1 MTSELTERLQ
11 ASLRGSYRIER
22 ELGGGGMSY
31 VFVAEEAALGRK
43 VAIKVLRQDLSAEIS
58 NERFKREILFAARL
72 QHPHIVPVLTAGEI
86 DGLPFYTMPFVPGE
100 SLVARL
106 AREGALPVPEA
117 VRLLGG
123 VARALA
129 YAHRCGVVHRDIK
142 PGNVLVVDGTAVVT
156 DFGIAKALMRARG
169 PADGEAEL
177 SPDADRSAITQLGIV
192 IGTPAYMAPEQMM
205 GDASTDH
212 RADIYSFGVLAY
224 EMLAGRRPFLASSYP
239 TLVRAHLTEVPE
251 PLDDLRP
258 DLSPEL
264 AALVAQCLQKEPRD
278 RPATA
283 DVLVAAL
290 DGLATGQPSSG
301 SSAVENASTATSAV
315 TVPVSITDA
324 GPGRP
329 VVARETDEAELAESF
344 KMATTNRGL
353 IHAVIGEAG
362 LGKTTLVEHFIAS
375 LRAGRSKCRVGRGR
389 CSERLAGTEAYLP
402 FLEALESLLT
412 GKGGAAVAREMK
424 LLAPTWF
431 AQVHPASP
439 SNPSGLQTAPE
450 ARASSSEQMK
460 RQLGSLLLELTRSA
474 PLVFLLEDVHWADA
488 STVDLIAY
496 LADRF
501 DSLHMLLIVTYR
513 PSDLAVA
520 KHPFAEVQLNLQSHG
535 AIRETR
541 LHAFDRHDIDAY
553 LATEYPEHRLP
564 DEFVNLLHARTGGTP
579 LFVVDLMRQ
588 LVNRGI
594 VSQQDGVW
602 HLDEALE
609 SVEAE
614 LPQSIRSVIQRTV
627 DRLDEADRRLLVAA
641 SVQGSEFDS
650 AVTAAATQMDS
661 AEVEERLD
669 RLEKIHAIIRFV
681 DERVLARKTP
691 SLRYAFAHILYQ
703 NTLYATLRGAR
714 RVGLSAAVAGAMEEC
729 YGEDSSQSSRLGM
742 LHMAARQ
749 FERAAARFLQA
760 ARTATRL
767 FASKEAVL
775 LARRGL
781 EALETLPDNQ
791 ERARLELELQLA
803 LGVPLTDLYGY
814 TAADVEQAYM
824 RARDLAARF
833 GDTPALLPVLH
844 GLYRF
849 YTVRGRLH
857 TAREV
862 VQQLITVAEKT
873 GDAKQIFIAR
883 AAMGAPLIHLGEFE
897 SAVEH
902 MRRGM
907 AAYDPGADRVTYG
920 AFMPEA
926 WVAVALWLLGRPDEA
941 LETNRVARENA
952 QRQENPFAVAYGE
965 ALSAWLQQYRGDA
978 VQVKQHAEQC
988 IEIARTHDYRQ
999 WLALGVMFRAWALVV
1014 LGQHEEGVALLER
1027 GIESFRR
1034 TGAELNLPHFL
1045 SLLADAHLRTGKPE
1059 AGLDVI
1065 DQAIAVAEKNDD
1077 RCWEPELHRL
1087 RGELLLRLDK
1097 REAAEAAF
1105 RSAISVAA
1113 AQKSRSLGLRAALAL
1128 ARLTASSASH
1138 ATVDGVLANAVSSFP
1153 ATLRTP
1159 ELDEA
1164 RALLSPR

>member
-1 MTSELTERLQ
+1 MTSELTDRLQ
-11 ASLRGSYRIER
+11 ASLGSSYRIER

-86 DGLPFYTMPFVPGE
+86 DGLPYYTMPFVPGE

-106 AREGALPVPEA
+106 AREGPLPVPEA
-117 VRLLGG
+117 VRLLSG

-169 PADGEAEL
+169 AIDGPDEPP
-177 SPDADRSAITQLGIV
+177 PDADRSAITQLGIV

-205 GDASTDH
+205 GDTATDH

-224 EMLAGRRPFLASSYP
+224 EMLAGRRPFMASSYP

-251 PLDDLRP
+251 PLDDLRT
-258 DLSPEL
+258 DVSPEL
-264 AALVAQCLQKEPRD
+264 AALVAQCLLKEPRD

-283 DVLVAAL
+283 DVLVATL
-290 DGLATGQPSSG
+290 DALATGQSASG
-301 SSAVENASTATSAV
+301 SSSADGGATGTNAV

-324 GPGRP
+324 GPARP
-329 VVARETDEAELAESF
+329 VIAREADEAELAESF

-353 IHAVIGEAG
+353 VHAVIGEAG
-362 LGKTTLVEHFIAS
+362 LGKTTLVEHFVAT

-424 LLAPTWF
+424 LVAPTWY
-431 AQVHPASP
+431 AQVHPPSP
-439 SNPSGLQTAPE
+439 SHPSGPQTSE
-450 ARASSSEQMK
+450 SRASSSEQMK

-474 PLVFLLEDVHWADA
+474 PLVLLLEDVHWADA

-520 KHPFAEVQLNLQSHG
+520 KHPFAEVQLGLQSRG
-535 AIRETR
+535 AMRETR
-541 LHAFDRHDIDAY
+541 LRAFDRQDIVTY
-553 LATEYPEHRLP
+553 LATDYPGHRLP
-564 DEFVNLLHARTGGTP
+564 DEFVSLLHARTGGTP

-588 LVNRGI
+588 LVNRGV
-594 VSQQDGVW
+594 VSQRDGVW
-602 HLDEALE
+602 QLEETLE

-614 LPQSIRSVIQRTV
+614 LPQSIRSVIQRTM
-627 DRLDEADRRLLVAA
+627 DRLDEADRRLLVTA

-650 AVTAAATQMDS
+650 AVVAGATQMDS

-669 RLEKIHAIIRFV
+669 RLEKVHAIVRFV

-703 NTLYATLRGAR
+703 NTLYGTLRGAR
-714 RVGLSAAVAGAMEEC
+714 RVATSAAVAGAVEEC
-729 YGEDSSQSSRLGM
+729 YGDDGSQASRLGM

-760 ARTATRL
+760 SRTATRL

-781 EALETLPDNQ
+781 DALETLPDSL

-814 TAADVEQAYM
+814 TAAEVEQAYM
-824 RARDLAARF
+824 RARDLATRF
-833 GDTPALLPVLH
+833 GDTPSLIPVLH

-862 VQQLITVAEKT
+862 VQQLIAAAEKT
-873 GDAKQIFIAR
+873 GDAKQIYIAN
-883 AAMGAPLIHLGEFE
+883 AAMGAPLIHLGEFDA
-897 SAVEH
+897 AVDF

-907 AAYDPGADRVTYG
+907 AAYDPATDRVTYG
-920 AFMPEA
+920 AFIPEA

-941 LETNRVARENA
+941 IEINRIARENA
-952 QRQENPFAVAYGE
+952 ERQENPFAVAYGE

-978 VQVKQHAEQC
+978 AQVKEHAEKC
-988 IEIARTHDYRQ
+988 IEIARAHDYRQ
-999 WLALGVMFRAWALVV
+999 WLALGMMFRAWALVV
-1014 LGQHEEGVALLER
+1014 LGQPEEGIAQLER
-1027 GIESFRR
+1027 GIDSFCR
-1034 TGAELNLPHFL
+1034 TGAELNLPHFR

-1059 AGLDVI
+1059 AGLHVI

-1087 RGELLLRLDK
+1087 RGELLLKLD
-1097 REAAEAAF
+1097 RRDAAEAAF
-1105 RSAISVAA
+1105 RSALAVAA
-1113 AQKSRSLGLRAALAL
+1113 SQKSRSLELRAAISL
-1128 ARLTASSASH
+1128 ARLLMADRNRGA
-1138 ATVDGVLANAVSSFP
+1138 VDGVLASAVGHFP

-1164 RALLSPR
+1164 RALLSPG